1 MNAFL
6 RKVATVCV
14 AFLLCASMGT
24 IAFANDLPIY
34 SEWAKAEVS
43 AAENEGL
50 LPFEMYDDCRRALH
64 RDWATA
70 FLVKFVEIATNA
82 SIEGSDVQVFD
93 DVPVGHTMFEDINKA
108 YTIGIT
114 KGTGDGSKFEPY
126 RDVTREEYA
135 TMLYRTFDYIEQTI
149 GQKLILRSP
158 KMVSFA
164 DKDDISS
171 WAIEA
176 LGILSNADLFRGTAE
191 GMLDPK
197 GVISIEQ
204 AIVLSYRGILLVQND
219 PGNPF
224 INLRLGQCELESDCI
239 LDAKEHLLKAYMAEG
254 STIFEGENLKY
265 LQAIKRLIRH

>member
-1 MNAFL
+1 MCLDGGAFL
-6 RKVATVCV
+6 FLQDSTQWRLSLQTEQIQVLRHRHLTDRHDAAPVIVAH
-14 AFLLCASMGT
+14 
-24 IAFANDLPIY
+24 IQI
-34 SEWAKAEVS
+34 
-43 AAENEGL
+43 
-50 LPFEMYDDCRRALH
+50 PFEMYDDCRRALH

-93 DVPVGHTMFEDINKA
+93 DVPIGHTMFEDINKA
-108 YTIGIT
+108 YAIGIT

-126 RDVTREEYA
+126 RDVTREKYA
-135 TMLYRTFDYIEQTI
+135 TMLYRTFDYIEQSI
-149 GQKLILRSP
+149 GQKLILRSL

-204 AIVLSYRGILLVQND
+204 AIVLSYRGILLVQNRD
-219 PGNPF
+219 EQNK
-224 INLRLGQCELESDCI
+224 S
-239 LDAKEHLLKAYMAEG
+239 
-254 STIFEGENLKY
+254 
-265 LQAIKRLIRH
+265 

>member
-1 MNAFL
+1 M
-6 RKVATVCV
+6 
-14 AFLLCASMGT
+14 S
-24 IAFANDLPIY
+24 
-34 SEWAKAEVS
+34 
-43 AAENEGL
+43 
-50 LPFEMYDDCRRALH
+50 
-64 RDWATA
+64 
-70 FLVKFVEIATNA
+70 
-82 SIEGSDVQVFD
+82 
-93 DVPVGHTMFEDINKA
+93 
-108 YTIGIT
+108 

-149 GQKLILRSP
+149 GQKLILRSL

-204 AIVLSYRGILLVQND
+204 AIVLSYRGILLVQN
-219 PGNPF
+219 
-224 INLRLGQCELESDCI
+224 R
-239 LDAKEHLLKAYMAEG
+239 A
-254 STIFEGENLKY
+254 
-265 LQAIKRLIRH
+265 